1 MKLIPSLKELD
12 IYNDR
17 TPVPWTYI
25 CLFDVLTALTL
36 SESDVYRRQILTYE
50 VDPLAE
56 RIRYL

>member
-1 MKLIPSLKELD
+1 MFKDKLK
-12 IYNDR
+12 
-17 TPVPWTYI
+17 TPIV
-25 CLFDVLTALTL
+25 VLTALTL